1 MSTEKTQNSFETT
14 DINDVFVEGADFK
27 SGKLEDTKAINRLIE
42 DTLVQQVEILK
53 LNQMDQEEL
62 RTVVQL

>member
-1 MSTEKTQNSFETT
+1 MSAEKTQNSFENT

-27 SGKLEDTKAINRLIE
+27 SEKLKDTKAITQLIE

>member
-1 MSTEKTQNSFETT
+1 MSTKKTQDSFETT

-27 SGKLEDTKAINRLIE
+27 SEKLKDTQAINRLIE

>member
-1 MSTEKTQNSFETT
+1 MSGNKTRNNIEIT
-14 DINDVFVEGADFK
+14 DINTVFVEGADFK
-27 SGKLEDTKAINRLIE
+27 SEKLEDSQDVNRLIE
-42 DTLVQQVEILK
+42 NTLEQQAEILK